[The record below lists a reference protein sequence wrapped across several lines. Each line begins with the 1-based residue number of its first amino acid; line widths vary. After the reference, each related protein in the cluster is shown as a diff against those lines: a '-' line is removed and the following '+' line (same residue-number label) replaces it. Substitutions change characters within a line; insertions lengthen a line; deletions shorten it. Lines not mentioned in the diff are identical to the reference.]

1 VNLAQLHQSQKVL
14 LCGPVRPNL
23 EYFWKLVKQKP
34 KVVVVMVIVVV
45 VVVVV
50 LVEVEVVVDYN
61 TLYLLRKFSV
71 LLHLASEK
79 ASSL

>member
-1 VNLAQLHQSQKVL
+1 MAQLHQSQKVL

-50 LVEVEVVVDYN
+50 VLVEVEVVVDYN